1 MKIFRQDLVRY
12 TTELNSEIARILRD
26 LADGADIPDVIESS
40 TWFSK
45 LVREDFD
52 MEDGEIFEPADT
64 ENPDEDID
72 EDIDDDE
79 IWIENLSRML
89 NLAPQMLDKIFSE
102 ILPFDFLCSYK
113 MPKNFLNEALDNASE
128 LDATKISSFEQKLRD
143 GAQIQDHSW
152 ITSVKKTIIRRVAR
166 AREFTETNR
175 PKLTTPLSKLIVITS
190 IILFSEKRFE
200 SVRRSVV
207 PTTCEI
213 DWMENWIEVA
223 ILCALLEDGK
233 NEILHTLYDLKIRI
247 HRRDLFCVY

>member
-52 MEDGEIFEPADT
+52 MEDGEIFEPTDT

-72 EDIDDDE
+72 EDIEEDIDDDE

-233 NEILHTLYDLKIRI
+233 NEI
-247 HRRDLFCVY
+247 

>member
-1 MKIFRQDLVRY
+1 MKIFRQDLVRF

-26 LADGADIPDVIESS
+26 LADGADIQDVVNSS
-40 TWFSK
+40 AWFSK

-64 ENPDEDID
+64 ENPDDNE

-79 IWIENLSRML
+79 IWIEKLSRVMNLS
-89 NLAPQMLDKIFSE
+89 PQMLDKIFSE

-143 GAQIQDHSW
+143 GAQIHDHLW
-152 ITSVKKTIIRRVAR
+152 ITSIKKTIVRRVAR
-166 AREFTETNR
+166 ACEFTETNS
-175 PKLTTPLSKLIVITS
+175 PKLTTPLSKLIIITS
-190 IILFSEKRFE
+190 IILFSEKCFE

-233 NEILHTLYDLKIRI
+233 NDILNTLYDLKIRV